1 MPRAV
6 LDMMDRRPIWA
17 MPSWVPKE
25 IRSSLPEEWEL
36 VVIDELTDGSG
47 DGATPITRPM
57 SPAILE
63 VTAKADLYFG
73 YGVPAELL
81 EAAPGLRWV
90 HSGAAGVGSSLTQPM
105 LERDVIF
112 TNSAR
117 VHAKPMAE
125 TVLAMI
131 LYFGRGLDLAVA
143 NQKKSIWDTEPYY
156 TEGAPLN
163 ELSELT
169 VGVLGFGGVGY
180 EVSLRVASLG
190 ARVVALKRTS
200 LLEDEDVV
208 PAAEGVLAG
217 TLELLSGDEGFR
229 TCLAQSDVLVLA
241 VPDTPETRGM
251 MDREAFSWMKQ
262 GAVLINVARGKLID
276 EEALIDA
283 LNTGKLRGA
292 ALDVFQKEPLRG
304 DHELWDHSKVLITP
318 HVSAVSRGFWRRE
331 TDLILHNL
339 QCYLEGYPLK
349 EWRNVVNKAAG
360 Y

>member
-1 MPRAV
+1 
-6 LDMMDRRPIWA
+6 MDRRPIWA

-105 LERDVIF
+105 LESDVIF

-200 LLEDEDVV
+200 LLEDEDV
-208 PAAEGVLAG
+208 EGVLAG

>member
-1 MPRAV
+1 
-6 LDMMDRRPIWA
+6 MDRRPIWA

-105 LERDVIF
+105 LESDVIF

-200 LLEDEDVV
+200 LLEEEDV
-208 PAAEGVLAG
+208 EGVLAG

>member
-17 MPSWVPKE
+17 MPLWVPEE
-25 IRSSLPEEWEL
+25 IRSSLSEEWEL
-36 VVIDELTDGSG
+36 VIIDEETDGSG

-90 HSGAAGVGSSLTQPM
+90 HSGAAGVGSSLTRPM
-105 LERDVIF
+105 LESDVIF

-156 TEGAPLN
+156 MEGAPLN

-169 VGVLGFGGVGY
+169 VGVVGFGGVGY
-180 EVSLRVASLG
+180 EVSLRVAGLG

-200 LLEDEDVV
+200 SLEDVV
-208 PAAEGVLAG
+208 PTG
-217 TLELLSGDEGFR
+217 TIELLSGDEGFR
-229 TCLAQSDVLVLA
+229 ACLAQSDVLVLA
-241 VPDTPETRGM
+241 IPDTPETRGM
-251 MDREAFSWMKQ
+251 MDREAFSQMKQ

-304 DHELWDHSKVLITP
+304 DHELWGHSKVLITP

-339 QCYLEGYPLK
+339 QCYLGGSPIK
-349 EWRNVVNKAAG
+349 EWRNVVNKVAG

>member
-1 MPRAV
+1 
-6 LDMMDRRPIWA
+6 MDRRPIWA

-105 LERDVIF
+105 LESDVIF

-200 LLEDEDVV
+200 LLEDEDV
-208 PAAEGVLAG
+208 EGVLAG

-349 EWRNVVNKAAG
+349 EWCNVVNKAAG

>member
-1 MPRAV
+1 
-6 LDMMDRRPIWA
+6 MDRRPIWA
-17 MPSWVPKE
+17 MPLWVSEE
-25 IRSSLPEEWEL
+25 IRSSLSEEWEL
-36 VVIDELTDGSG
+36 VIIDEATDGSG

-90 HSGAAGVGSSLTQPM
+90 HSGAAGVGSSLTRPM
-105 LERDVIF
+105 LESDVIF

-156 TEGAPLN
+156 MEGAPLN

-169 VGVLGFGGVGY
+169 VGVVGFGGVGY
-180 EVSLRVASLG
+180 EVSLRVAGLG
-190 ARVVALKRTS
+190 ARVVALKRTLS
-200 LLEDEDVV
+200 LEDVV
-208 PAAEGVLAG
+208 PTG
-217 TLELLSGDEGFR
+217 TIELLSGDEGFR
-229 TCLAQSDVLVLA
+229 ACLAQSDVLVLA
-241 VPDTPETRGM
+241 IPDTPETRGM
-251 MDREAFSWMKQ
+251 MDREAFSQMKQ

-304 DHELWDHSKVLITP
+304 DHELWGHSKVLITP

-339 QCYLEGYPLK
+339 QCYLEGSPIK
-349 EWRNVVNKAAG
+349 EWRNVVNKVAG

>member
-17 MPSWVPKE
+17 MPLWVPEE
-25 IRSSLPEEWEL
+25 IRSSLPGEWEL

-47 DGATPITRPM
+47 DGATPITRPI

-63 VTAKADLYFG
+63 ATAKADLYFG

-81 EAAPGLRWV
+81 ESAPGLRWV
-90 HSGAAGVGSSLTQPM
+90 HSGAAGVGSSLTSPM
-105 LERDVIF
+105 LESDVIF

-143 NQKKSIWDTEPYY
+143 NQKKSVWDTEPYY
-156 TEGAPLN
+156 MEGAPLN

-169 VGVLGFGGVGY
+169 VGVLGFGGVGS
-180 EVSLRVASLG
+180 EVSLRVAGLG

-200 LLEDEDVV
+200 SLEDVV
-208 PAAEGVLAG
+208 PIAEGVLAG
-217 TLELLSGDEGFR
+217 TIELLSGKEGFKS
-229 TCLAQSDVLVLA
+229 CLAQSDVLVLA
-241 VPDTPETRGM
+241 IPDTPETRGM
-251 MDREAFSWMKQ
+251 MDREAFSQMKQ

-276 EEALIDA
+276 EEALIEA

-304 DHELWDHSKVLITP
+304 DHKLWDHSKVLITP

-339 QCYLEGYPLK
+339 QCYLDGSPLK
-349 EWRNVVNKAAG
+349 EWRNVVNKTAG

>member
-17 MPSWVPKE
+17 MPLWVPEE
-25 IRSSLPEEWEL
+25 IRSSLSEEWEL
-36 VVIDELTDGSG
+36 VIIDEETDGSG

-90 HSGAAGVGSSLTQPM
+90 HSGAAGVGSSLTRSM
-105 LERDVIF
+105 LESDVIF

-156 TEGAPLN
+156 MEGAPLN

-169 VGVLGFGGVGY
+169 VGVVGFGGVGY

-200 LLEDEDVV
+200 SLEDVV
-208 PAAEGVLAG
+208 PTG
-217 TLELLSGDEGFR
+217 TIELLSGDEGFR
-229 TCLAQSDVLVLA
+229 ACLAQSDVLVLA
-241 VPDTPETRGM
+241 IPDPPETRGM
-251 MDREAFSWMKQ
+251 MDREAFSQMKQ

-304 DHELWDHSKVLITP
+304 DHELWGHSKVLITP

-339 QCYLEGYPLK
+339 QCYLGGSPIK
-349 EWRNVVNKAAG
+349 EWRNVVNKVAG

>member
-105 LERDVIF
+105 LESDVIF

-200 LLEDEDVV
+200 LLEDEDV
-208 PAAEGVLAG
+208 EGVLAG

-349 EWRNVVNKAAG
+349 EWHNVVNKAAG

>member
-17 MPSWVPKE
+17 MPGWVPEE
-25 IRSSLPEEWEL
+25 IRSILPVEWEL
-36 VVIDELTDGSG
+36 VVIDEATDGSG
-47 DGATPITRPM
+47 DGPTPITRPM
-57 SPAILE
+57 SPVVLE
-63 VTAKADLYFG
+63 AAAKADLYFG
-73 YGVPAELL
+73 YGIPEALL

-90 HSGAAGVGSSLTQPM
+90 HSGAAGVGGSLTPLM
-105 LERDVIF
+105 LESHVIF

-117 VHAKPMAE
+117 IHAKPMAE

-143 NQKKSIWDTEPYY
+143 NQKKSIWNTEPYY
-156 TEGAPLN
+156 REGAPLI
-163 ELSELT
+163 EISELI

-180 EVSLRVASLG
+180 EVSRRVADLG
-190 ARVVALKRTS
+190 AS
-200 LLEDEDVV
+200 
-208 PAAEGVLAG
+208 VLALRRKSSIEDG
-217 TLELLSGDEGFR
+217 IFEVDGLAAGNIEVLNGDEGLNA
-229 TCLAQSDVLVLA
+229 CLTQSDVLVLA

-251 MDREAFSWMKQ
+251 LDRKAFAQMKE
-262 GAVLINVARGKLID
+262 GAVLVNVARGKVID

-283 LNTGKLRGA
+283 LNSGRLRGA
-292 ALDVFQKEPLRG
+292 ALDVFEKEPLRE
-304 DHELWDHSKVLITP
+304 DHEFWSHSNVLITP

-339 QCYLEGYPLK
+339 HCYLDGSPIK
-349 EWRNVVNKAAG
+349 QWRNIVDKVAG

>member
-1 MPRAV
+1 
-6 LDMMDRRPIWA
+6 MDRRPIWA
-17 MPSWVPKE
+17 MPLWVSEE
-25 IRSSLPEEWEL
+25 IRSSLSEEWEL
-36 VVIDELTDGSG
+36 VIIDEATDGSG

-90 HSGAAGVGSSLTQPM
+90 HSGAAGVGSSLTRPM
-105 LERDVIF
+105 LESDVIF

-156 TEGAPLN
+156 MEGAPLN

-169 VGVLGFGGVGY
+169 VGVVGFGGVGY

-200 LLEDEDVV
+200 SLEDVV
-208 PAAEGVLAG
+208 PTG
-217 TLELLSGDEGFR
+217 TIELLSGDEGFR
-229 TCLAQSDVLVLA
+229 ACLAQSDVLVLA
-241 VPDTPETRGM
+241 IPDTPETRGM
-251 MDREAFSWMKQ
+251 MDREAFSQMKQ

-304 DHELWDHSKVLITP
+304 DHELWGHSKVLITP

-339 QCYLEGYPLK
+339 QCYLGGSPIK
-349 EWRNVVNKAAG
+349 EWRNVVNKVAG

>member
-1 MPRAV
+1 
-6 LDMMDRRPIWA
+6 MDRRPIWA
-17 MPSWVPKE
+17 MPLWVSEE
-25 IRSSLPEEWEL
+25 IRSSLSEEWEL
-36 VVIDELTDGSG
+36 VIIDEETDGSG

-90 HSGAAGVGSSLTQPM
+90 HSGAAGVGSSLTRPM
-105 LERDVIF
+105 LESDVIF

-156 TEGAPLN
+156 MEGAPLN

-169 VGVLGFGGVGY
+169 VGVVGFGGVGY
-180 EVSLRVASLG
+180 EVSLRVAGLG
-190 ARVVALKRTS
+190 ARVVALKRTLS
-200 LLEDEDVV
+200 LEDVV
-208 PAAEGVLAG
+208 PTG
-217 TLELLSGDEGFR
+217 TIELLSGDEGFR
-229 TCLAQSDVLVLA
+229 ACLAQSDVLVLA
-241 VPDTPETRGM
+241 IPDTPETRGM
-251 MDREAFSWMKQ
+251 MDREAFSQMKQ

-304 DHELWDHSKVLITP
+304 DHELWGHSKVLITP

-339 QCYLEGYPLK
+339 QCYLEGSPIK
-349 EWRNVVNKAAG
+349 EWRNVVNKVAG

>member
-6 LDMMDRRPIWA
+6 LDMMDQRPIWA
-17 MPSWVPKE
+17 MPLWVPEE
-25 IRSSLPEEWEL
+25 IRSSLPGEWEL
-36 VVIDELTDGSG
+36 VVIDEATDGSG
-47 DGATPITRPM
+47 DGAARV
-57 SPAILE
+57 SPAVLKAT
-63 VTAKADLYFG
+63 VKADLYFG
-73 YGVPAELL
+73 YGIPAELL
-81 EAAPGLRWV
+81 EASPHLRWV
-90 HSGAAGVGSSLTQPM
+90 HSGAAGVGSSLTRSM
-105 LERDVIF
+105 RESDVIF

-143 NQKKSIWDTEPYY
+143 NQKKSTWDTEPYY
-156 TEGAPLN
+156 MEGAPLN

-180 EVSLRVASLG
+180 EVSLRIAGLG
-190 ARVVALKRTS
+190 ARVVALKRTP
-200 LLEDEDVV
+200 LLEDMV
-208 PAAEGVLAG
+208 PTAEGMLAG
-217 TLELLSGDEGFR
+217 TIELLSGNEGFK
-229 TCLAQSDVLVLA
+229 TCLAQSDVVVLA
-241 VPDTPETRGM
+241 IPDTPETRGM
-251 MDREAFSWMKQ
+251 MDREAFSHMKQ

-304 DHELWDHSKVLITP
+304 DHELWGHSKVLITP

-339 QCYLEGYPLK
+339 QCYLGGSPIK
-349 EWRNVVNKAAG
+349 EWRNVVNKVAG